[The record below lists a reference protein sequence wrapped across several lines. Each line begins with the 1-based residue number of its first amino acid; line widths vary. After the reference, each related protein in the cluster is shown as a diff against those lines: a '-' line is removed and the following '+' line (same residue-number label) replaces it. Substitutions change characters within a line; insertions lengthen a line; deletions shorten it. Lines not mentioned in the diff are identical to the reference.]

1 MALAGVGP
9 QATSAPAPRLQVRA
23 RNSRG
28 IGAWSPRGEGATRPA
43 GDSRAPDAG
52 LLQAAACFSADGRGG
67 APPVVSP
74 GPTPTPPRAAAT
86 ASSPSGSPSREAP
99 PAAVSAA
106 AAEKALEAATPSC
119 GDAWVDAA
127 ADCSRGAA
135 ALSGDALLV
144 SIRTQLAASAAALA
158 EKAPPAGPAPDATV
172 LDWLLASPE
181 ARTAVDAWQAAI
193 GTGGESAVARYGAAA
208 SAAAFSG
215 NLAALR
221 WLCGCGIDSPSLSS
235 ATPSGEA
242 SAFRLLLAAAQVCFA
257 APTGAPHCT
266 ASPLH
271 AAALGGAATTLDWCL
286 DALLT
291 CTGVTAASPELQASF
306 CETLLTVYALPG
318 AEGLSAIHL
327 AARHGSSEQLGRL
340 LSRCR
345 DPAGAAAVR
354 DANGWSSLHHAALGS
369 HAAALSILTLPP
381 FSLDSASTDS
391 AGRTAVHLA
400 AGANAASALYWLLC
414 RHSAAAPAEIAHT
427 LDTAGLS
434 PLHYA
439 TLGNAPL
446 TTALILALA
455 GDKAQGTAALLARVA
470 TSSGAPATAAV
481 LSSWVAGAAGSPGTF
496 IAAPTAVRVS
506 LARPE
511 SENSSCSTLEVSWDA
526 PSASLLRALE
536 ADDVGPDDEQC
547 FRELASLL
555 CPLMTPREY
564 EVDVTVLNVPRGR
577 VLGLDATAAMCFA
590 LGVVETM
597 VVDAAEASRRDG
609 GGRCGTLI
617 ALRRL
622 QGTSA
627 PSLPPLAVRVR
638 ALFGCGTAPGGWGPR
653 AVASF
658 DVGSAE
664 SA

>member
-1 MALAGVGP
+1 M
-9 QATSAPAPRLQVRA
+9 
-23 RNSRG
+23 
-28 IGAWSPRGEGATRPA
+28 
-43 GDSRAPDAG
+43 
-52 LLQAAACFSADGRGG
+52 
-67 APPVVSP
+67 
-74 GPTPTPPRAAAT
+74 
-86 ASSPSGSPSREAP
+86 
-99 PAAVSAA
+99 
-106 AAEKALEAATPSC
+106 EAATPTC

-127 ADCSRGAA
+127 ADCDRGAA

-144 SIRTQLAASAAALA
+144 SIRTQLAASAAALS
-158 EKAPPAGPAPDATV
+158 EKAPLAGPASDAAV
-172 LDWLLASPE
+172 LGWLLASPE

-193 GTGGESAVARYGAAA
+193 GTGGESVIARYGAAA

-221 WLCGCGIDSPSLSS
+221 WLCGCGIDSPPRSS
-235 ATPSGEA
+235 AAPMGEA
-242 SAFRLLLAAAQVCFA
+242 SALRLLLAAAQVSFA
-257 APTGAPHCT
+257 GPSPHYT

-286 DALLT
+286 DALVT

-306 CETLLTVYALPG
+306 CETLLTLYALPG

-327 AARHGSSEQLGRL
+327 AARHGSSDQLGRL

-345 DPAGAAAVR
+345 DPAAAAALR

-369 HAAALSILTLPP
+369 HAAALSMLALPP

-446 TTALILALA
+446 TTALILAVA
-455 GDKAQGTAALLARVA
+455 GDKTQGTAALLARVA
-470 TSSGAPATAAV
+470 TSAGAPATAAV
-481 LSSWVAGAAGSPGTF
+481 LSSWVVGVAGSSGTF
-496 IAAPTAVRVS
+496 NAAPTAVRVS

-511 SENSSCSTLEVSWDA
+511 SDNSSCSSLEVSWDA

-536 ADDVGPDDEQC
+536 ADGVGPDDEQC

-555 CPLMTPREY
+555 CPLLTPREY
-564 EVDVTVLNVPRGR
+564 EVDVTVLNVSQGRR
-577 VLGLDATAAMCFA
+577 VLGLDASAAMCFA
-590 LGVVETM
+590 LGGVETT
-597 VVDAAEASRRDG
+597 VVGAAEASRHGSGDG
-609 GGRCGTLI
+609 GVRCGTLI

-627 PSLPPLAVRVR
+627 LSLPPLAVRVR
-638 ALFGCGTAPGGWGPR
+638 ALFGCGPTPGRWGPH
-653 AVASF
+653 AVVSLA
-658 DVGSAE
+658 VGCAE
-664 SA
+664 TA